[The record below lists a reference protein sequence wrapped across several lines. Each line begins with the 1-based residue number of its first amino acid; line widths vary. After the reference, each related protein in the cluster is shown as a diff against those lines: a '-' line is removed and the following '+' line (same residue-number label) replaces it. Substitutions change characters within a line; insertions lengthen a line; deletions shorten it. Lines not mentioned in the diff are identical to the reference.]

1 MYRLRVI
8 EYYCAYIYLH
18 ACYIHIS
25 RAPIHTAVSSLR
37 IPRPVP
43 SLTNLFHLASCS
55 QSPSHPLALSSSP
68 PTCSPSR
75 SLAPLTALARVST
88 RSWRHPFDRMYFID
102 EDGHEKPTAESLE
115 ALSTIVMFRSGV
127 WFMAI
132 IDMGFKFT
140 IVSFLGVLF
149 QDNQVAGTCVAWL
162 CCASIMAFFAFQ
174 RPYVK

>member
-1 MYRLRVI
+1 M
-8 EYYCAYIYLH
+8 LH
-18 ACYIHIS
+18 FTHIQSPYSYS
-25 RAPIHTAVSSLR
+25 RIILANTSTCTFINKLVPPRFLFAVALSP
-37 IPRPVP
+37 PRP
-43 SLTNLFHLASCS
+43 LIL
-55 QSPSHPLALSSSP
+55 P
-68 PTCSPSR
+68 PTCLPSR
-75 SLAPLTALARVST
+75 SLAPTIALARVST